1 MYVHSARKLNIS
13 AAADCLHRGGVL
25 IFPTETFFALGC
37 LACCAQAVGRVY
49 QLKGRAVQQPLPL
62 LAADMDQVNAVMR
75 PEAAPPGLLSRFWPG
90 PLSVLLPVRL
100 CLPKLLLNTEGK
112 AAVRV
117 TSHPLAAELA
127 LRAGGLLTASSA
139 NMSGRAPVC
148 ERGGLDP
155 ELLDALGALG
165 DMGGILEGGPA
176 PTGGAP
182 SSLVEPLDGVSR
194 IRLLRAGAV
203 SAEALAAAG
212 FVCE

>member
-1 MYVHSARKLNIS
+1 MYVHPARKLDIS
-13 AAADCLHRGGVL
+13 AAADCLRRGGML

-62 LAADMDQVNAVMR
+62 LAADMAQVSGTMR

-100 CLPKLLLNTEGK
+100 YLPGLLLNTEGK

-127 LRAGGLLTASSA
+127 RRAGGLLTASSA
-139 NMSGRAPVC
+139 NMSGRAPAC

-203 SAEALAAAG
+203 SAEALAVAG
-212 FVCE
+212 FACV